1 MQLSQSSRGDTVSPS
16 RQRRQAHAL
25 AMLAAVSLIGGSAV
39 LNLIDDPRPLDVQ
52 LSGAFGRASQ
62 TLIEWQDQLSRGLH
76 VSMLAVADGR
86 ELRAA
91 DMASTLVAP
100 TPAAPATP
108 GETSASAPA
117 LQPIQ

>member
-1 MQLSQSSRGDTVSPS
+1 MQLSQTPRGDTVSPS

-25 AMLAAVSLIGGSAV
+25 AMLAAVTLIGGSAV

-52 LSGAFGRASQ
+52 LSGAFSRASE
-62 TLIEWQDQLSRGLH
+62 TLVDWQDQLSRGLQ

-86 ELRAA
+86 ELPAA
-91 DMASTLVAP
+91 DGTTTLLAD
-100 TPAAPATP
+100 TPAAPTEA
-108 GETSASAPA
+108 SASAPA

>member
-1 MQLSQSSRGDTVSPS
+1 MQLSQSPRGDAVSPS

-25 AMLAAVSLIGGSAV
+25 AMLVAVSLIGGSAV
-39 LNLIDDPRPLDVQ
+39 MNLIDDPRPLDVQ

-86 ELRAA
+86 ELPAT
-91 DMASTLVAP
+91 DTASTLVA
-100 TPAAPATP
+100 TTPATP
-108 GETSASAPA
+108 GETAASAPA